1 MDSAHVAAD
10 VGRRLRALR
19 TERGLSL
26 SELARRADLGK
37 GTLSELETGQR
48 NPTLDTL
55 FAVTSALRLPLSAAL
70 PTGRQQPPDATGEAV
85 EAWLVDQQAGADVY
99 RLRIEPGRVQ
109 RSDSH
114 APGVREQVL
123 VVSGRLRLA
132 DGDTVLA
139 AGQMHDYAGDL
150 PHVWEALEPV
160 SAVLVMRYPR
170 SVTKMT

>member
-1 MDSAHVAAD
+1 MDSAQVAAD

-19 TERGLSL
+19 TERGLTL
-26 SELARRADLGK
+26 SELARQAGLGK

-70 PTGRQQPPDATGEAV
+70 PTGREAPPDASGEAV
-85 EAWLVDQQAGADVY
+85 DAWLVDQREGADVY
-99 RLRIEPGRVQ
+99 RLSVAPGRVQ
-109 RSDSH
+109 HSDPH

-123 VVSGRLRLA
+123 VVTGRLRLA
-132 DGDTVLA
+132 DGDTVLG
-139 AGQMHDYAGDL
+139 AGEILDYAGDL

-160 SAVLVMRYPR
+160 SAVLVMRYP
-170 SVTKMT
+170 